1 MVIWRK
7 KLDRV
12 TRGFCSKRERTL
24 GLQIEEKSLW
34 VEASFKIVQEVRLVN
49 DEA

>member
-24 GLQIEEKSLW
+24 GLQIEEKSLL
-34 VEASFKIVQEVRLVN
+34 VEASLKIIQEVQLVY